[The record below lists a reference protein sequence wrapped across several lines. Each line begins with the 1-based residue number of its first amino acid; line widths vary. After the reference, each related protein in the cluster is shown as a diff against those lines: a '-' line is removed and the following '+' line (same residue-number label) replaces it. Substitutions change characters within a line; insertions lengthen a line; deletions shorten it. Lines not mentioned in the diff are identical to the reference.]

1 MSLIETFQMAVQNIL
16 SSKMRTFLT
25 MLGIIIGVCAVI
37 VIVGLGNGMQGYIED
52 SFADMGTD
60 SLTVMVMGRGSS
72 RSVSEGEMYQL
83 VADNSDVFKQISPT
97 VTMSG
102 SVKIGSSTLSATS
115 VTGVSED
122 YFSMKGYEVAQGR
135 GLQYTD
141 MTGRKKVCI
150 VGQYLNQVYYGGNA
164 VGQTLR
170 INGNSFTI
178 VGVMGMEGTELEEGG
193 TDDCVFLPYSTAAR
207 LSFTG
212 TISSYTIT
220 VQDTDQISQAK
231 TTLENALYEIFE
243 DDDAYTVGSMAEMV
257 EEMNSM
263 VNMVIYI
270 LAGIAAISLVV
281 GGIGIMNIMLVSV
294 TERTREIG
302 IRKALG
308 AREGAIMRQFVIE
321 AATTSSLGG
330 VLGIALGFGLSAA
343 ATVVIANVMPDT
355 PITVSPSIAAILVAF
370 GVSAGIGIAFGYLP
384 AKKAAVLNPGTPDA
398 EKFRACRICA
408 VSARHPVVL
417 DPVGVG
423 ASPWRLGQ
431 VRALLDLFTP
441 SILRVNLGEARALLG
456 SDGQEQGVDS
466 PLPASRE
473 ARRDTAMDLA
483 RRRGTAVLL
492 SGPEDL
498 ITDGARVWCV
508 TGGSGRMS
516 LVTGTGCMLSV
527 LCGVFAAVEPDAAAA
542 AALASAFWKICA
554 RRAEHLAADRGSGS
568 FRTALLDAANTLTA
582 SDAAREAEILTL

>member
-1 MSLIETFQMAVQNIL
+1 MNLVETFQMAVQNIL

-60 SLTVMVMGRGSS
+60 SLTVTIAGRGSS
-72 RSVSEGEMYQL
+72 RTVSEEMYQL
-83 VADNSDVFKQISPT
+83 VEDNSETFKQISPT

-102 SVKIGSSTLSATS
+102 SVKIGSDSLTATS

-122 YFSMKGYEVAQGR
+122 YFNMKGYEIAQGR

-141 MTGRKKVCI
+141 MTGRKKVCV
-150 VGQYLNQVYYGGNA
+150 VGQYLNQYYYGGAA
-164 VGQTLR
+164 VGQTLKV
-170 INGNSFTI
+170 GGTTFTI
-178 VGVMGMEGTELEEGG
+178 VGVMAMEGTELEEGG
-193 TDDCVFLPYSTAAR
+193 TDDCVFVPYSTAAR

-212 TISSYTIT
+212 TVSSYTIT
-220 VQDTDQISQAK
+220 VQDTDQIAEAK
-231 TTLENALYEIFE
+231 TTLESALYAIFE

-263 VNMVIYI
+263 VNMIIYI

-308 AREGAIMRQFVIE
+308 ARESAIMRQFVIE

-355 PITVSPSIAAILVAF
+355 PITVSPSIAAVLIAF

-384 AKKAAVLNPGTPDA
+384 AKKAAVLNPIDA
-398 EKFRACRICA
+398 
-408 VSARHPVVL
+408 
-417 DPVGVG
+417 
-423 ASPWRLGQ
+423 
-431 VRALLDLFTP
+431 
-441 SILRVNLGEARALLG
+441 LRY
-456 SDGQEQGVDS
+456 D
-466 PLPASRE
+466 
-473 ARRDTAMDLA
+473 
-483 RRRGTAVLL
+483 
-492 SGPEDL
+492 
-498 ITDGARVWCV
+498 
-508 TGGSGRMS
+508 
-516 LVTGTGCMLSV
+516 
-527 LCGVFAAVEPDAAAA
+527 
-542 AALASAFWKICA
+542 
-554 RRAEHLAADRGSGS
+554 
-568 FRTALLDAANTLTA
+568 
-582 SDAAREAEILTL
+582 

>member
-193 TDDCVFLPYSTAAR
+193 TDDCVYLPYTTASR
-207 LSFTG
+207 LNYTG

-220 VQDTDQISQAK
+220 VQDKDQVTEAK
-231 TTLENALYEIFE
+231 TLVESELYAIFE
-243 DDDAYTVGSMAEMV
+243 DDDAYTVTSMAEMLDT
-257 EEMNSM
+257 MNEM
-263 VNMVIYI
+263 VNVIIYV
-270 LAGIAAISLVV
+270 LAAIAAISLVV

-308 AREGAIMRQFVIE
+308 ARESVIMRQFVIE
-321 AATTSSLGG
+321 AATTSSMGG
-330 VLGIALGFGLSAA
+330 ILGILLGYGLSSV
-343 ATVVIANVMPDT
+343 ATVVIARIMPDT
-355 PITVSPSIAAILVAF
+355 PITVSPSLLAVVVAF
-370 GVSAGIGIAFGYLP
+370 GVSTGIGIVFGYIP
-384 AKKAAVLNPGTPDA
+384 AKKAANLNPIDA
-398 EKFRACRICA
+398 L
-408 VSARHPVVL
+408 HY
-417 DPVGVG
+417 D
-423 ASPWRLGQ
+423 
-431 VRALLDLFTP
+431 
-441 SILRVNLGEARALLG
+441 
-456 SDGQEQGVDS
+456 
-466 PLPASRE
+466 
-473 ARRDTAMDLA
+473 
-483 RRRGTAVLL
+483 
-492 SGPEDL
+492 
-498 ITDGARVWCV
+498 
-508 TGGSGRMS
+508 
-516 LVTGTGCMLSV
+516 
-527 LCGVFAAVEPDAAAA
+527 
-542 AALASAFWKICA
+542 
-554 RRAEHLAADRGSGS
+554 
-568 FRTALLDAANTLTA
+568 
-582 SDAAREAEILTL
+582 